1 MAIPGYQDL
10 MLPLL
15 KLVSDGKEYSLRE
28 IIERLA
34 EEFNLSEEDRNEFL
48 PSGQQRV
55 FDNRVNWAKTYLLKA
70 GLLESPKRGYI
81 KISKAGKQFLV
92 DNPNLNKLTKEDL
105 MQFESFRE
113 FISRGNKKNMV
124 LHIDS
129 ETPTEIIEQK
139 IQEVNEALADELLR
153 KIKGSS
159 PKFFEKLVIDLL
171 LKMGYGG
178 SEKEMAEVVGKSGD
192 EGIDGTIK
200 EDKLGLDV
208 IYIQAKRWE
217 GPVGRPEIQKFVGAL
232 AGKKAKKGVFF
243 TTSTFTDEAKDYV
256 SHLEQKVVLIDG
268 NKSADLMIKYNVGIS
283 VEKVIEIKRI
293 DSDYFEEDI
302 IWFFVYKLKI
312 DDDITY
318 KWKMKGN
325 ERIVTRLARN
335 DRGLI

>member
-15 KLVSDGKEYSLRE
+15 KLVSDGKEHSLRE

-48 PSGQQRV
+48 PSGRQRV
-55 FDNRVNWAKTYLLKA
+55 FDSRVNWAKTYLSKA

-81 KISKAGKQFLV
+81 KISKIGKQFLA
-92 DNPNLNKLTKEDL
+92 DNPYLDKLTDKDL

-113 FISRGNKKNMV
+113 FISRGNKKNIV

-153 KIKGSS
+153 KIKNSS

-243 TTSTFTDEAKDYV
+243 TTSTFTDESKNYV

-268 NKSADLMIKYNVGIS
+268 NKLADLMIKYNVGVS
-283 VEKVIEIKRI
+283 VEKIIEIKRI

-302 IWFFVYKLKI
+302 I
-312 DDDITY
+312 
-318 KWKMKGN
+318 
-325 ERIVTRLARN
+325 
-335 DRGLI
+335 

>member
-302 IWFFVYKLKI
+302 I
-312 DDDITY
+312 
-318 KWKMKGN
+318 
-325 ERIVTRLARN
+325 
-335 DRGLI
+335 

>member
-15 KLVSDGKEYSLRE
+15 KLVSDGKEHSLRE

-48 PSGQQRV
+48 PSGRQRV
-55 FDNRVNWAKTYLLKA
+55 FDSRVNWAKTYLSKA

-81 KISKAGKQFLV
+81 KISKIGKQFLA
-92 DNPNLNKLTKEDL
+92 DNPNLDKLTKEDL

-113 FISRGNKKNMV
+113 FISRENKKNMV

-153 KIKGSS
+153 KIKNSS

-208 IYIQAKRWE
+208 IYIQAKRWG

-243 TTSTFTDEAKDYV
+243 TTSTFTDESKNYV

-268 NKSADLMIKYNVGIS
+268 NKLADLMIKYNVGVS
-283 VEKVIEIKRI
+283 VEKIIEIKRI

-302 IWFFVYKLKI
+302 I
-312 DDDITY
+312 
-318 KWKMKGN
+318 
-325 ERIVTRLARN
+325 
-335 DRGLI
+335 

>member
-15 KLVSDGKEYSLRE
+15 KLVSDGKEYLLRE

-34 EEFNLSEEDRNEFL
+34 KEFNLSEEERNEFL
-48 PSGQQRV
+48 PSRLQRV
-55 FDNRVNWAKTYLLKA
+55 FDNKVNWRKTYLSKF

-81 KISKAGKQFLV
+81 KISKVGKQFLD
-92 DNPNLNKLTKEDL
+92 DNPNLDKLTNKDL

-113 FISRGNKKNMV
+113 FISSGNKKSIV

-153 KIKGSS
+153 KIKNSS

-171 LKMGYGG
+171 LKIGYGG

-217 GPVGRPEIQKFVGAL
+217 SPVGRPEIQKFIGAL
-232 AGKKAKKGVFF
+232 SGKKAKKGVFF

-256 SHLEQKVVLIDG
+256 SHLEQKVDLIDG
-268 NKSADLMIKYNVGIS
+268 NKLADLMIKYNVGVS
-283 VEKVIEIKRI
+283 VEKVIEIKRV

-302 IWFFVYKLKI
+302 IWLLFISEKEM
-312 DDDITY
+312 ITLTENG
-318 KWKMKGN
+318 KWK
-325 ERIVTRLARN
+325 
-335 DRGLI
+335 GLQQGLQGMIEV

>member
-15 KLVSDGKEYSLRE
+15 KFVSDGKEYSLRE

-34 EEFNLSEEDRNEFL
+34 EEFNLSEEERNEFL

-55 FDNRVNWAKTYLLKA
+55 FDNRVNWAKTYLSKA

-81 KISKAGKQFLV
+81 KISKVGKQFLA
-92 DNPNLNKLTKEDL
+92 DNPNLDKLTNKDL

-113 FISRGNKKNMV
+113 FISRGNKKNIV
-124 LHIDS
+124 LHIES
-129 ETPTEIIEQK
+129 ETPTEVIEQK

-153 KIKGSS
+153 KIKNSS

-268 NKSADLMIKYNVGIS
+268 NKLADLMIKYNVGVS

-302 IWFFVYKLKI
+302 I
-312 DDDITY
+312 
-318 KWKMKGN
+318 
-325 ERIVTRLARN
+325 
-335 DRGLI
+335 

>member
-15 KLVSDGKEYSLRE
+15 KLVSDGKEHSLRE

-55 FDNRVNWAKTYLLKA
+55 FDSRVNWAKTYLSKA

-81 KISKAGKQFLV
+81 KISKIGKQFLA
-92 DNPNLNKLTKEDL
+92 DNPNLDKLTKEDL

-113 FISRGNKKNMV
+113 FISRENKKNMV

-153 KIKGSS
+153 KIKNSS

-171 LKMGYGG
+171 LKMGYGD

-268 NKSADLMIKYNVGIS
+268 NKLADLMIKYNVGVS
-283 VEKVIEIKRI
+283 
-293 DSDYFEEDI
+293 
-302 IWFFVYKLKI
+302 
-312 DDDITY
+312 
-318 KWKMKGN
+318 
-325 ERIVTRLARN
+325 
-335 DRGLI
+335 

>member
-15 KLVSDGKEYSLRE
+15 KLVSDGKEHSLRE

-48 PSGQQRV
+48 PSGRQRV
-55 FDNRVNWAKTYLLKA
+55 FDSRVNWAKTYLSKA

-81 KISKAGKQFLV
+81 KISKIGKQFLA
-92 DNPNLNKLTKEDL
+92 DNPNLDKLTNKDL
-105 MQFESFRE
+105 LQFESFRE
-113 FISRGNKKNMV
+113 FISRGNEENADS
-124 LHIDS
+124 HIDLK
-129 ETPTEIIEQK
+129 TPTEIIEQK

-153 KIKGSS
+153 KIKNSS

-243 TTSTFTDEAKDYV
+243 TTSTFTDESKNYV

-268 NKSADLMIKYNVGIS
+268 NKLADLMIKYNVGVS
-283 VEKVIEIKRI
+283 VEKIIEIKRI

-302 IWFFVYKLKI
+302 I
-312 DDDITY
+312 
-318 KWKMKGN
+318 
-325 ERIVTRLARN
+325 
-335 DRGLI
+335 

>member
-10 MLPLL
+10 MLSLL

-34 EEFNLSEEDRNEFL
+34 EEFNLSEEERNEFL
-48 PSGQQRV
+48 PSGRQRV
-55 FDNRVNWAKTYLLKA
+55 FDNRVSWAKTYLSKA
-70 GLLESPKRGYI
+70 GLLESPKIGYI
-81 KISKAGKQFLV
+81 KISKVGKQFLA
-92 DNPNLNKLTKEDL
+92 DNPNLDKLTNKDL
-105 MQFESFRE
+105 LQFESFRE
-113 FISRGNKKNMV
+113 FISRGNEENADS
-124 LHIDS
+124 HIDLK
-129 ETPTEIIEQK
+129 TPTEIIEQK

-153 KIKGSS
+153 KIKNSS

-243 TTSTFTDEAKDYV
+243 TTSTFTDESKNYV

-268 NKSADLMIKYNVGIS
+268 NKLADLMIKYNVGVS
-283 VEKVIEIKRI
+283 VEKIIEIKRI

-302 IWFFVYKLKI
+302 I
-312 DDDITY
+312 
-318 KWKMKGN
+318 
-325 ERIVTRLARN
+325 
-335 DRGLI
+335 

>member
-15 KLVSDGKEYSLRE
+15 KLVSDGKEHSLRE

-55 FDNRVNWAKTYLLKA
+55 FDSRVNWAKTYLSKA

-81 KISKAGKQFLV
+81 KISKIGKQFLA
-92 DNPNLNKLTKEDL
+92 DNPNLDKLTKEDL

-113 FISRGNKKNMV
+113 FISRENKKNMV

-153 KIKGSS
+153 KIKNSS

-208 IYIQAKRWE
+208 IYIQAKRWG

-243 TTSTFTDEAKDYV
+243 TTSTFTDESKNYV

-268 NKSADLMIKYNVGIS
+268 NKLADLMIKYNVGVS
-283 VEKVIEIKRI
+283 VEKIIEIKRI

-302 IWFFVYKLKI
+302 I
-312 DDDITY
+312 
-318 KWKMKGN
+318 
-325 ERIVTRLARN
+325 
-335 DRGLI
+335 

>member
-1 MAIPGYQDL
+1 MSFVNDYIGN
-10 MLPLL
+10 L
-15 KLVSDGKEYSLRE
+15 KEKP
-28 IIERLA
+28 I
-34 EEFNLSEEDRNEFL
+34 
-48 PSGQQRV
+48 
-55 FDNRVNWAKTYLLKA
+55 
-70 GLLESPKRGYI
+70 
-81 KISKAGKQFLV
+81 LV

-302 IWFFVYKLKI
+302 I
-312 DDDITY
+312 
-318 KWKMKGN
+318 
-325 ERIVTRLARN
+325 
-335 DRGLI
+335 

>member
-1 MAIPGYQDL
+1 M
-10 MLPLL
+10 
-15 KLVSDGKEYSLRE
+15 
-28 IIERLA
+28 
-34 EEFNLSEEDRNEFL
+34 
-48 PSGQQRV
+48 
-55 FDNRVNWAKTYLLKA
+55 
-70 GLLESPKRGYI
+70 LESPKRGYI
-81 KISKAGKQFLV
+81 KISKVGKQFLA
-92 DNPNLNKLTKEDL
+92 DNTYLDKLTKEDL

-113 FISRGNKKNMV
+113 FISRGNKKNLV
-124 LHIDS
+124 SHNDS

-153 KIKGSS
+153 KIKNSS

-178 SEKEMAEVVGKSGD
+178 SEREMAEVVGKSGD

-268 NKSADLMIKYNVGIS
+268 NKLADLMIKYNVGIS
-283 VEKVIEIKRI
+283 VERVIEIKRI
-293 DSDYFEEDI
+293 DSDYFEEDTI
-302 IWFFVYKLKI
+302 
-312 DDDITY
+312 
-318 KWKMKGN
+318 
-325 ERIVTRLARN
+325 
-335 DRGLI
+335 

>member
-15 KLVSDGKEYSLRE
+15 KLVSDGKEHSLRE

-55 FDNRVNWAKTYLLKA
+55 FDSRVNWAKTYLSKA

-81 KISKAGKQFLV
+81 KISKIGKQFLA
-92 DNPNLNKLTKEDL
+92 DNPNLDKLTKEDL

-113 FISRGNKKNMV
+113 FISRENKKNMV

-153 KIKGSS
+153 KIKNSS

-243 TTSTFTDEAKDYV
+243 TTSTFTDESKNYV

-268 NKSADLMIKYNVGIS
+268 NKLADLMIKYNVGVS
-283 VEKVIEIKRI
+283 VEKIIEIKRI

-302 IWFFVYKLKI
+302 I
-312 DDDITY
+312 
-318 KWKMKGN
+318 
-325 ERIVTRLARN
+325 
-335 DRGLI
+335 

>member
-268 NKSADLMIKYNVGIS
+268 NKSADLMIKYNVGVS
-283 VEKVIEIKRI
+283 VERVIEIKRI

-302 IWFFVYKLKI
+302 I
-312 DDDITY
+312 
-318 KWKMKGN
+318 
-325 ERIVTRLARN
+325 
-335 DRGLI
+335 

>member
-34 EEFNLSEEDRNEFL
+34 EEFNLSEEERNEFL
-48 PSGQQRV
+48 PSGRQRV
-55 FDNRVNWAKTYLLKA
+55 FDNRVNWAKKYLSEA

-81 KISKAGKQFLV
+81 KISEVGKQFLV
-92 DNPNLNKLTKEDL
+92 DNPNLDKLTNKDL

-113 FISRGNKKNMV
+113 FISRGNKNNIV

-153 KIKGSS
+153 KIKNSS

-268 NKSADLMIKYNVGIS
+268 NKLADLMIKYNVGVS
-283 VEKVIEIKRI
+283 VEKVIEIKRV

-302 IWFFVYKLKI
+302 I
-312 DDDITY
+312 
-318 KWKMKGN
+318 
-325 ERIVTRLARN
+325 
-335 DRGLI
+335 

>member
-70 GLLESPKRGYI
+70 GLLESPKRGCI
-81 KISKAGKQFLV
+81 KISKVGKQFLA
-92 DNPNLNKLTKEDL
+92 DNPYLDKLTNKDL
-105 MQFESFRE
+105 MQFESFKE
-113 FISRGNKKNMV
+113 FISRGNEENAAP
-124 LHIDS
+124 HIDPK
-129 ETPTEIIEQK
+129 TPTEIIEQK

>member
-15 KLVSDGKEYSLRE
+15 KLVSDGKEYLLRE

-34 EEFNLSEEDRNEFL
+34 KEFNLSEEERNEFL
-48 PSGQQRV
+48 PSRLQRV
-55 FDNRVNWAKTYLLKA
+55 FDNKVNWRKTYLSKF

-81 KISKAGKQFLV
+81 KISKVGKQFLD
-92 DNPNLNKLTKEDL
+92 DNPNLDKLTNKDL

-113 FISRGNKKNMV
+113 FISSGNKKSIV

-153 KIKGSS
+153 KIKNSS

-171 LKMGYGG
+171 LKIGYGG

-208 IYIQAKRWE
+208 IYIQAKKWE
-217 GPVGRPEIQKFVGAL
+217 GPVGRPEIQKFIGAL
-232 AGKKAKKGVFF
+232 SGKKAKKGVFF
-243 TTSTFTDEAKDYV
+243 TTSTFTDEAKNYV

-268 NKSADLMIKYNVGIS
+268 NKLADLMIKNNVGVS

-302 IWFFVYKLKI
+302 I
-312 DDDITY
+312 
-318 KWKMKGN
+318 
-325 ERIVTRLARN
+325 
-335 DRGLI
+335 

>member
-34 EEFNLSEEDRNEFL
+34 EEFNLSEENRNEFL
-48 PSGQQRV
+48 PSGRQRV

-81 KISKAGKQFLV
+81 KISKVGKQFLA
-92 DNPNLNKLTKEDL
+92 DNPYLDKLTNKDL

-113 FISRGNKKNMV
+113 FISRGNEENV
-124 LHIDS
+124 VSHIDSGAPTEIS

-153 KIKGSS
+153 KIENSS

-268 NKSADLMIKYNVGIS
+268 NKLADLMIKYNVGVS
-283 VEKVIEIKRI
+283 VERVIEIKRI

-302 IWFFVYKLKI
+302 I
-312 DDDITY
+312 
-318 KWKMKGN
+318 
-325 ERIVTRLARN
+325 
-335 DRGLI
+335 

>member
-34 EEFNLSEEDRNEFL
+34 KEFNLSEENRNEFL
-48 PSGQQRV
+48 PSGRQRV

-70 GLLESPKRGYI
+70 GLLESPKIGYI
-81 KISKAGKQFLV
+81 KISKVGKQFLA
-92 DNPNLNKLTKEDL
+92 DNPYLDKLTNEDL
-105 MQFESFRE
+105 IQFESFRE
-113 FISRGNKKNMV
+113 FISRGNGENV
-124 LHIDS
+124 VSHIDSGAPTEIS

-153 KIKGSS
+153 KIKNSS

-208 IYIQAKRWE
+208 VYIQAKRWE

-268 NKSADLMIKYNVGIS
+268 NKLADLMIKYNVGVS
-283 VEKVIEIKRI
+283 VERVIEIKRI

-302 IWFFVYKLKI
+302 I
-312 DDDITY
+312 
-318 KWKMKGN
+318 
-325 ERIVTRLARN
+325 
-335 DRGLI
+335 

>member
-48 PSGQQRV
+48 PSGRQRV
-55 FDNRVNWAKTYLLKA
+55 FDNRVNWAKTYLSKA

-81 KISKAGKQFLV
+81 KISKVGKQFLA
-92 DNPNLNKLTKEDL
+92 DNPNLDKLTNKDL
-105 MQFESFRE
+105 LQFESFRE
-113 FISRGNKKNMV
+113 FISRGNKKNIV

-153 KIKGSS
+153 KIKNSS

-171 LKMGYGG
+171 LKMGYGD

-256 SHLEQKVVLIDG
+256 SHIEQKVVLIDG
-268 NKSADLMIKYNVGIS
+268 NKLADLMIKYNVGVS
-283 VEKVIEIKRI
+283 VEKIIEIKRI

-302 IWFFVYKLKI
+302 I
-312 DDDITY
+312 
-318 KWKMKGN
+318 
-325 ERIVTRLARN
+325 
-335 DRGLI
+335 